1 MVHKRKAADR
11 KTRIAHAAE
20 AHAAK
25 RAGIDPPTS
34 SELRDGKAPRAVPK
48 ALDMTVGGGDAS
60 SSSEFRDG
68 AARQAVPALERKAAG
83 RKIRIAHAADAHAAK
98 RAGIDPPTS
107 SELRD
112 GKAPRV
118 VLRAR
123 DVTVGGG
130 DPCTSPEIPGGRV
143 RQIAPTLN
151 KATSSLGALT
161 TLQSFLA
168 TTGELTEAEHRMV
181 VEQAIV
187 LIDGLYVHL
196 PLKRAR
202 HAVDP
207 VQRLKLLL
215 HRLKGL
221 SERGFQDEMISI
233 FTELRDLHTN
243 YLLPDPYRS
252 KTAFLPF
259 LLEEFFENGDARY
272 MVSKVFKDLVHPMF
286 QPGVVVTHWNG
297 IPIGRAVDLNAER
310 NAGSN
315 EAARHARGLERLT
328 IRPMLMSSLPD
339 EEWVDVRYVSGG
351 KNLEVRVEWNIFEP
365 SPAPGGVDPSAARRE
380 SARRLGIDVTAEV
393 ARRAKK
399 MLFNKDA
406 MDSEGKAATAAV
418 DLATQS
424 TMPDVLSFR
433 PVTTPSG
440 TFGYIRIWTFDVEDV
455 DGFLNEVIRIL
466 DLLPDNGLI
475 LDVRGN
481 GGGIITAGESMLQLF
496 TPRSIQPELL
506 HFINTP
512 LTLELTGSSASL
524 KSWTDSISEAVETGA
539 EFSQGFALEPSEAY
553 NSRGQRYTG
562 PVILITDAL
571 SYSTTDIFAAGF
583 QDHNIGPILGTAANT
598 GAGGAN
604 VWTLELLRKI
614 MPGKDSPF
622 RHMPSHTSFRVAVRR
637 TTRVGPRAGMPLEDL
652 GVVPNRVHPMTWN
665 DLLHGNIDLICEAGK
680 ELAQLPVRR
689 ISPQVSRTA
698 GKVQVTVDTA
708 NIDRLD
714 VLVDGRPQLSLDVTG
729 GTSDFELAGPAASA
743 KTLEL
748 RGFDAGQLVASRRL
762 DL

>member
-1 MVHKRKAADR
+1 
-11 KTRIAHAAE
+11 
-20 AHAAK
+20 
-25 RAGIDPPTS
+25 
-34 SELRDGKAPRAVPK
+34 
-48 ALDMTVGGGDAS
+48 
-60 SSSEFRDG
+60 
-68 AARQAVPALERKAAG
+68 
-83 RKIRIAHAADAHAAK
+83 
-98 RAGIDPPTS
+98 
-107 SELRD
+107 
-112 GKAPRV
+112 
-118 VLRAR
+118 
-123 DVTVGGG
+123 
-130 DPCTSPEIPGGRV
+130 
-143 RQIAPTLN
+143 
-151 KATSSLGALT
+151 
-161 TLQSFLA
+161 
-168 TTGELTEAEHRMV
+168 MV
-181 VEQAIV
+181 VEQASV

-215 HRLKGL
+215 HRLGGL

-259 LLEEFFENGDARY
+259 LLEEFFENGASQY
-272 MVSKVFKDLVHPMF
+272 MVSKTYHDFAHATF

-328 IRPMLMSSLPD
+328 IRPMLMSSPPD
-339 EEWVDVRYVSGG
+339 EEWVDVRYVADG
-351 KNLEVRVEWNIFEP
+351 KNLEVRFEWRIFEP
-365 SPAPGGVDPSAARRE
+365 TPAPGGVEPNAAERE
-380 SARRLGIDVTAEV
+380 SARRLGIDVTTEV

-399 MLFNKDA
+399 LLFNKPA
-406 MDSEGKAATAAV
+406 MDFERDAATAAV

-433 PVTTPSG
+433 PVPTPSG

-466 DLLPDNGLI
+466 DLLPGNGLI

-481 GGGIITAGESMLQLF
+481 GGGIITAGELMLQLF
-496 TPRSIQPELL
+496 TPRSIQPELF
-506 HFINTP
+506 HFINAP
-512 LTLELTGSSASL
+512 LTLELTRSDASL
-524 KSWTDSISEAVETGA
+524 KSWTDSIDEAVETGS
-539 EFSQGFALEPSEAY
+539 EFSQGFALEPAEAY

-562 PVILITDAL
+562 PVLLITDAL
-571 SYSTTDIFAAGF
+571 IYSTTDIFAAGF

-604 VWTLELLRKI
+604 VWTLELLQQI
-614 MPGKDSPF
+614 MPGKNSPF
-622 RHMPSHTSFRVAVRR
+622 RQMPSHTSFRVAVRR

-652 GVVPNRVHPMTWN
+652 GVTPDYVHQMTRN
-665 DLLHGNIDLICEAGK
+665 DLLLANVDLINEAGK
-680 ELAQLPVRR
+680 KLAQLPVRR
-689 ISPQVSRTA
+689 ISPQVARTA
-698 GKVQVTVDTA
+698 GKVQVTVDTTK
-708 NIDRLD
+708 IDRLD
-714 VLVDGRPQLSLDVTG
+714 VLLDGRPQLSLDVTDS
-729 GTSDFELAGPAASA
+729 TSNFELVGLAASA